1 MKKSSFLTFI
11 FACWPGAG
19 QMYLGYTKR
28 GASLMTA
35 FVTVLGVAGFLDL
48 WFFSI
53 LLPVI
58 WFFAF
63 FDAFAIRNMT
73 PEEAA
78 AKPDDFIVPP
88 ELRNR
93 AGAQEI
99 AHRYHLALGI
109 GLIVIGVYILYNSFF
124 LSLFANLLN
133 ALPYDLNWLWRIAS
147 NLPTLAVAIL
157 LVLFGLRLMRGG
169 RKKEKPDELVEFKG
183 DD

>member
-19 QMYLGYTKR
+19 QMYMGYTKR
-28 GASLMTA
+28 GTSLMTA
-35 FVTVLGVAGFLDL
+35 FVTVLGIAGFLDL

-73 PEEAA
+73 PEECA

-93 AGAQEI
+93 VGAQEV
-99 AHRYHLALGI
+99 AKRYHLALGI

-133 ALPYDLNWLWRIAS
+133 AFAVRLE
-147 NLPTLAVAIL
+147 LAVAHCEQL
-157 LVLFGLRLMRGG
+157 AHPCSCHLADSVWCAVDARRAKKSAAGG
-169 RKKEKPDELVEFKG
+169 FCRV
-183 DD
+183 